1 MILLPFVLLFACSDE
16 IYECEVRDDCPLDI
30 ELCTEAVK
38 ERNAIGIRTGLTVSD
53 HYYYVDG
60 EEFHCE
66 NPMDPDGCT
75 ETLLAAEA
83 AAGCP
88 LEDSR

>member
-1 MILLPFVLLFACSDE
+1 MIALFVLFACNNE

-30 ELCTEAVK
+30 ELCTAAVK
-38 ERNAIGIRTGLTVSD
+38 ERNAIGIRTGVTVND

-66 NPMDPDGCT
+66 DPMDPDGCT
-75 ETLLAAEA
+75 EVLSEAEA
-83 AAGCP
+83 AAGCT
-88 LEDSR
+88 LEDTG